1 MIETLNKRQTMCNS
15 MMKISHDELKVTL
28 HDITPPKTSSLMQN
42 NLKSE
47 MTETPMRSSLIKK
60 TRSQTGFKNYSIDT
74 RISTNTS
81 TKGEK
86 PIPSMQIQQ
95 FLEKE
100 SLKSPLETANS
111 RISQKQIEW
120 DEEFERKFKSY
131 MSQGRKLF
139 FNEMKNAKFNE
150 VGVMYMMQELFK
162 EEKKNLE
169 RAACLE
175 KYGEGNYLTAEELK
189 FLADTSNLMN
199 SCVDK
204 TYIKKVVNLIDPN
217 VLHYVISFKRNLNIF
232 IKSID

>member
-1 MIETLNKRQTMCNS
+1 MNKRQSMCNS

-28 HDITPPKTSSLMQN
+28 HDVTPPKTSSLMQN
-42 NLKSE
+42 NIKTE
-47 MTETPMRSSLIKK
+47 IAETPKRNSLMKR

-81 TKGEK
+81 TKADK
-86 PIPSMQIQQ
+86 PIPSMQIQR

-100 SLKSPLETANS
+100 TLKSPIENANS

-120 DEEFERKFKSY
+120 DEEFEKKFKSY

-150 VGVMYMMQELFK
+150 VGLMYMMQELFK

-169 RAACLE
+169 RAACLD

-189 FLADTSNLMN
+189 FLADTSDLMN

-217 VLHYVISFKRNLNIF
+217 VLHYVIFTFRRRNFHIL